1 MINVFIYD
9 SRKNKEYDEKLFPE
23 SLRFYL
29 KNNKKEEISYIAY
42 SMLIDILK
50 EYYKLEKIDFDFTN
64 KPILTTDEVNFNI
77 SHSGNFIAIGVS
89 CQNEVGIDI
98 ESLERDI
105 SDNLYNRAL
114 HPQEI
119 ISKPET
125 CDKKTHFLMCHTR
138 KEAFLK
144 LRGTGFNVR
153 PNSLNTYYLD
163 HLPIYNLEKEKLILC
178 VAGASDGRVSI
189 NKSLELF

>member
-42 SMLIDILK
+42 SLLIDILK
-50 EYYKLEKIDFDFTN
+50 EYYKVEKIDFDFTN

-125 CDKKTHFLMCHTR
+125 CDKKTHFLMCHT
-138 KEAFLK
+138 
-144 LRGTGFNVR
+144 
-153 PNSLNTYYLD
+153 S
-163 HLPIYNLEKEKLILC
+163 
-178 VAGASDGRVSI
+178 
-189 NKSLELF
+189 

>member
-42 SMLIDILK
+42 SLLIDILK
-50 EYYKLEKIDFDFTN
+50 EYYKVEKIDFDFTN
-64 KPILTTDEVNFNI
+64 KPKLTTDEVNFNI

-105 SDNLYNRAL
+105 SDNL
-114 HPQEI
+114 
-119 ISKPET
+119 
-125 CDKKTHFLMCHTR
+125 
-138 KEAFLK
+138 
-144 LRGTGFNVR
+144 
-153 PNSLNTYYLD
+153 
-163 HLPIYNLEKEKLILC
+163 
-178 VAGASDGRVSI
+178 
-189 NKSLELF
+189 